1 MLVNRLL
8 TEMSVPGTEGAQMS
22 YKSSRALLSLA
33 LAVTAAACGGSGQP
47 ETAPAPA
54 SGRPDG
60 VSSTTASTVTA
71 ETIENTPQTESVEKI
86 LAGRVAGVTVTRAA
100 DGGLAVRI
108 RGVSS
113 VYGNN
118 EPLYVLDGM
127 PIAAGPGG
135 SLQGINPHDIESIR
149 VLKDPTDT
157 AMYGARGA
165 NGVIIIKTKKAKQD

>member
-1 MLVNRLL
+1 
-8 TEMSVPGTEGAQMS
+8 MSNN
-22 YKSSRALLSLA
+22 SSRAAVCLA
-33 LAVTAAACGGSGQP
+33 LALSAAACGGSGQP

-54 SGRPDG
+54 RPEG
-60 VSSTTASTVTA
+60 SNSATASTVTA
-71 ETIENTPQTESVEKI
+71 ETIEKTPQTESVEKI
-86 LAGRVAGVTVTRAA
+86 LAGRVAGVTVSRAA

-118 EPLYVLDGM
+118 EPLYVLDGL

-149 VLKDPTDT
+149 VLKDPADT

-165 NGVIIIKTKKAKQD
+165 NGVIVIKTKKAKQD

>member
-1 MLVNRLL
+1 
-8 TEMSVPGTEGAQMS
+8 MSN
-22 YKSSRALLSLA
+22 KSSRGLVSLA
-33 LAVTAAACGGSGQP
+33 LVVAATACGGSGQP

-54 SGRPDG
+54 RPDAVNSG
-60 VSSTTASTVTA
+60 NASTVTA
-71 ETIENTPQTESVEKI
+71 ETIEQSPQNESVEKI
-86 LAGRVAGVTVTRAA
+86 LAGRVAGVTVNRAP
-100 DGGLAVRI
+100 DGGIAVRI

-113 VYGNN
+113 IHGNN

-149 VLKDPTDT
+149 VLKDPADT

-165 NGVIIIKTKKAKQD
+165 NGVIVIKTKKAKQD

>member
-1 MLVNRLL
+1 MSNR
-8 TEMSVPGTEGAQMS
+8 
-22 YKSSRALLSLA
+22 SSRALVSLA
-33 LAVTAAACGGSGQP
+33 LAVAATACGGSGQP
-47 ETAPAPA
+47 QTAPAPT
-54 SGRPDG
+54 RPEG
-60 VSSTTASTVTA
+60 VNSADASTVTA
-71 ETIENTPQTESVEKI
+71 ETIEQTPQTESVEKI
-86 LAGRVAGVTVTRAA
+86 LAGRVAGVTVTRAP
-100 DGGLAVRI
+100 DGGIAVRI

-149 VLKDPTDT
+149 VLKDAADT